1 MTPSPEDMPILLPLA
16 VALPTTLVTII
27 IHGVALITVVHLVR
41 HERKRGQ
48 AGLWFWRDLAIVA
61 GAALLALAAHLIEIV
76 TWAVVL
82 IACGQLPSPALFHS
96 AMVYTTLSYETGWLA
111 APWKFLAPLM
121 GADGLLMFGISTG
134 MIFAVIERLLRIR
147 FRDGYG

>member
-1 MTPSPEDMPILLPLA
+1 MTHSLEEMPILLPLV

-41 HERKRGQ
+41 QERKHGR
-48 AGLWFWRDLAIVA
+48 AGRRFWSDLAIVT
-61 GAALLALAAHLIEIV
+61 GAALLALTAHLIEIV
-76 TWAVVL
+76 IWAVVL

-96 AMVYTTLSYETGWLA
+96 AMVYTTLSYESGWLA

-147 FRDGYG
+147 FRGEYE